1 MAPLRPSIAIAAV
14 ALSLLAVTTTAASA
28 QENLVGRRDDGAT
41 TTGLGGRSYTYTVR
55 DKKLANSNYVNKG
68 QRIGDCT
75 IETKGGTCTISSGM
89 SATRTV
95 QLALGASRDNIS
107 AQLSPSSTTTQSVTA
122 GCTSPAMA
130 AGKVWTAWPT
140 GNLWQ
145 YRINKRVHERRS
157 DGMDYDGG
165 TSDLLK
171 AFDPSQTRISCG
183 LR

>member
-89 SATRTV
+89 SAARTV
-95 QLALGASRDNIS
+95 LLALGASRDNIS

-130 AGKVWTAWPT
+130 AGKY
-140 GNLWQ
+140 GRL
-145 YRINKRVHERRS
+145 
-157 DGMDYDGG
+157 
-165 TSDLLK
+165 
-171 AFDPSQTRISCG
+171 G
-183 LR
+183 LRETCGSIESTSVFTKGDPMEWITTAELAIS

>member
-1 MAPLRPSIAIAAV
+1 MAPLRPSIAIAAG

-28 QENLVGRRDDGAT
+28 QENLVGRRDAGAT

-89 SATRTV
+89 SATRPV

-107 AQLSPSSTTTQSVTA
+107 AQLSLSSATTQSVTV

-145 YRINKRVHERRS
+145 YRSNKRVHERRS

>member
-1 MAPLRPSIAIAAV
+1 
-14 ALSLLAVTTTAASA
+14 
-28 QENLVGRRDDGAT
+28 
-41 TTGLGGRSYTYTVR
+41 
-55 DKKLANSNYVNKG
+55 
-68 QRIGDCT
+68 
-75 IETKGGTCTISSGM
+75 M

-107 AQLSPSSTTTQSVTA
+107 AQLSLSSATTQSVTV